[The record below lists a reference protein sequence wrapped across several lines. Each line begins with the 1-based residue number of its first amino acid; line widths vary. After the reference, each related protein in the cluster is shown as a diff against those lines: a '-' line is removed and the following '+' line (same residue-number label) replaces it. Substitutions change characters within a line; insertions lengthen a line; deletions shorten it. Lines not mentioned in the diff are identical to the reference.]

1 MAKNISR
8 ADQIAAMSTSARI
21 EAARSKAN
29 QLFERCVEIE
39 RIHANNK
46 YLTYSEPFRGG
57 LVHTFAGNAYASL
70 RHANFG
76 FELIRLAA
84 LWDSPAANRISIP
97 EVIALI
103 SDDSVLDQLK
113 REFDEWYAGP
123 GDFLRG
129 SHNDQRWRRSL
140 RAAFGLSGALVGSE
154 RLKSIRR
161 HRNKFL
167 AHNLTIPT
175 GNSPRFG
182 YERKLRLS
190 THRIANAL
198 TTLLEDRGVDY
209 NNSRDLCRRHAAEF
223 WDGLSWTMPERLAVL

>member
-1 MAKNISR
+1 MAKKTSR
-8 ADQIAAMSTSARI
+8 ADQIAAMSTAARI
-21 EAARSKAN
+21 ETARNKAN

-39 RIHANNK
+39 RIHANNR
-46 YLTYSEPFRGG
+46 YLMYSETFRGG
-57 LVHTFAGNAYASL
+57 LAHTFAGNAYASL

-84 LWDSPAANRISIP
+84 LWDSASADKVCVP

-103 SDDSVLDQLK
+103 SDGPVLDQLK
-113 REFDEWYAGP
+113 QEFDGWYAGD
-123 GDFLRG
+123 GDFMRG
-129 SHNDQRWRRSL
+129 PHNDRRWARSL
-140 RAAFGLSGALVGSE
+140 CVAFGLSNALIGSE

-167 AHNLTIPT
+167 AHNLTTPT
-175 GNSPRFG
+175 GSSPRFG

-198 TTLLEDRGVDY
+198 TTLLEDRGLDY
-209 NNSRDLCRRHAAEF
+209 DNSRDICRRHASEF
-223 WDGLSWTMPERLAVL
+223 WDGLSWELPV